1 MVFGC
6 QINATSAQGA
16 AVEPKDF
23 NLTVFSADFSPGLLK
38 HLNNVVTFNRFHCFR
53 GPSLDP
59 LEGLSRLSIWSS
71 LFSEE
76 LTTAR

>member
-23 NLTVFSADFSPGLLK
+23 SRTAFSADFPLGLLK
-38 HLNNVVTFNRFHCFR
+38 HPNNVVTFNRFQCFR
-53 GPSLDP
+53 
-59 LEGLSRLSIWSS
+59 SR
-71 LFSEE
+71 
-76 LTTAR
+76 R